1 MLQVFLFQHFPKF
14 SSALWSKFLMV
25 RLKVIYKSNFSW
37 LGSQAATVDTE
48 GKVTLSSFFVMVK
61 SALLLSVNFISN

>member
-1 MLQVFLFQHFPKF
+1 
-14 SSALWSKFLMV
+14 MV

-48 GKVTLSSFFVMVK
+48 DKVTLSSFFVMVK